1 MKMSPSKKK
10 RGSVVWNILKI
21 ILALAL
27 AGFVLSRTDL
37 DELSALHERID
48 GIWLTIGI
56 LLYFLITLL
65 KALQYYFLINRRVGY
80 PHVLNV
86 VVVQNAVSNFIAT
99 GAGIVSYL
107 TLFRVEQGVR
117 VSRAVLVFLLTKI
130 GDLIAIWMFMLV
142 SSLLLWQRV
151 EVLHGL
157 IAVLLTVIGTV
168 IIIFFAVVLLRQKFV
183 AWLALFL
190 EKTRLSQFGYV
201 TRLMDFLNSL
211 AEQEHA
217 FVFRMVG
224 TGVAFSLPY
233 MFFTMA
239 WLYASLLT
247 FSFDIGV
254 LPVVFVNTI
263 MQLISYLPIQVFGGL
278 GINEMTSLYMYGM
291 FDVPQAEL
299 AAVLVGMRVLFYL
312 TNLAALLYL
321 PLYAV
326 FFNRPQTEP

>member
-1 MKMSPSKKK
+1 MSPSEKK
-10 RGSVVWNILKI
+10 RGSVIWNILKI

-48 GIWLTIGI
+48 FIWLAISA

-80 PHVLNV
+80 PQVLNV

-117 VSRAVLVFLLTKI
+117 VSRAVLVFLLTKV
-130 GDLIAIWMFMLV
+130 GDLIAIWLFMLV
-142 SSLLLWQRV
+142 SSILLWQRV
-151 EVLHGL
+151 EALHGL
-157 IAVLLTVIGTV
+157 IAVLLTVIGAV
-168 IIIFFAVVLLRQKFV
+168 IIMFFAVVLLRQKFV

-190 EKTRLSQFGYV
+190 EKTRLSQLGYV

-224 TGVAFSLPY
+224 TGVVFSLPY

-278 GINEMTSLYMYGM
+278 GVNEMTSLYMYGI

-312 TNLAALLYL
+312 TNLTALLYL

-326 FFNRPQTEP
+326 FFNRPRTEP